1 MGKSVNASHGQL
13 FEELVGAEKQEDQY
27 QSELRQEKT
36 RARADETRGDDLQD
50 ALAKSQQDA
59 SATAKR
65 DAAGE
70 ADLKGELKS
79 EQQEAEE
86 AQVASKKRLTDA
98 EQKSADLQKS
108 LESTDAS
115 RKQLSD
121 ELVDSQKQAGQYQSA
136 LSHENKRARVDEK
149 KEDELQDALAKSQQD
164 ASGIVYRDA
173 ARQADLKGELKSK
186 QQEAEEEEVASKK
199 RLTDA
204 AQKSADLQ
212 KSLESTDASRKQLSD
227 ELVYSQKQAGQY
239 QSALSHENK
248 RARVDEKKEDEL
260 QDALA
265 KSQQDASGIVYR
277 DAARQADL
285 KGELKSKQQE
295 AEEEEV

>member
-13 FEELVGAEKQEDQY
+13 FEELVGAEKQEGEY
-27 QSELRQEKT
+27 QSELSQEKS
-36 RARADETRGDDLQD
+36 RASADEKKEDELQD

-98 EQKSADLQKS
+98 AQKSADLQES

-121 ELVDSQKQAGQYQSA
+121 ELVDAQKQEGEYQSE
-136 LSHENKRARVDEK
+136 LSQEK
-149 KEDELQDALAKSQQD
+149 T
-164 ASGIVYRDA
+164 R
-173 ARQADLKGELKSK
+173 
-186 QQEAEEEEVASKK
+186 
-199 RLTDA
+199 
-204 AQKSADLQ
+204 
-212 KSLESTDASRKQLSD
+212 
-227 ELVYSQKQAGQY
+227 
-239 QSALSHENK
+239 
-248 RARVDEKKEDEL
+248 
-260 QDALA
+260 
-265 KSQQDASGIVYR
+265 
-277 DAARQADL
+277 
-285 KGELKSKQQE
+285 
-295 AEEEEV
+295 